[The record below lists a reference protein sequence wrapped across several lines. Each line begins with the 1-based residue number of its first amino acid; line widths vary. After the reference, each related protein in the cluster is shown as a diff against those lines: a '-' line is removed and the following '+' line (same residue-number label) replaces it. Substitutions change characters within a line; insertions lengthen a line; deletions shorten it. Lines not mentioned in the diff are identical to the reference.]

1 MKKSIFNFA
10 VAALFLAGAISCTK
24 EEPET
29 IPADGELIDLEI
41 VGMHEQFTPQTRT
54 QIGNDIVSWSADDQI
69 SVWIPGMD
77 QPSQFSLASSSGVS
91 ARFEGKVPA
100 GQSPSLQAF
109 YPAEWSPV
117 FTETA
122 LSFNLPEE
130 VPARV
135 GGLEDDTNPS
145 FAYGSAEEMTFR
157 NLCGLLRFD
166 VSGSQELRS
175 VIFKAIGGE
184 ALSGPAEVSI
194 SGEEPELTMTGSGNT
209 RKMTVETIL
218 TEEAQTFYLPLP
230 PRIQRI
236 RYYPQRCD
244 R

>member
-1 MKKSIFNFA
+1 MKKIFNLA
-10 VAALFLAGAISCTK
+10 AAALFLAGTLSCTK

-29 IPADGELIDLEI
+29 IPTDGELIDLEI
-41 VGMHEQFTPQTRT
+41 VGTHEQFTPQTRT
-54 QIGNDIVSWSADDQI
+54 QIGNDIVSWSADDRI
-69 SVWIPGMD
+69 SVWTPGMD
-77 QPSQFSLASSSGVS
+77 QPSQFSLESSSGVS
-91 ARFEGKVPA
+91 VRFEGEVPA
-100 GQSPSLQAF
+100 ESSSLQAF

-117 FTETA
+117 FTETV

-157 NLCGLLRFD
+157 NLCGLLRFG

-184 ALSGPAEVSI
+184 ALCGPAEVSI
-194 SGEEPELTMTGSGNT
+194 SGEEPELTMTGNDNT
-209 RKMTVETIL
+209 RKMTVETLL

-230 PRIQRI
+230 P
-236 RYYPQRCD
+236 
-244 R
+244 